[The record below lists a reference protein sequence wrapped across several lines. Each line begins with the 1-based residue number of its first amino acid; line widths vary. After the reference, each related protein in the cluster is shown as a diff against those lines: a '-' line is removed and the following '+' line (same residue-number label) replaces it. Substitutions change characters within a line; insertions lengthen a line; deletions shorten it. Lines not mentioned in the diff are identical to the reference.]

1 MSISATPSVAS
12 LLVLHAKRAL
22 ASSAMRDAVL
32 NSSSSSPDVRAAG
45 IATSSFQQSKKGRL
59 KAPLPRA
66 SEGSRRRLERKS
78 AARGID
84 EAVRGD
90 DRGVPGSTSATTSA
104 TTSAAASASTSA
116 STSASARPHQ
126 LKADLVER
134 YLGLA
139 TPSEQKQMAL
149 QAVIREFA
157 RFPGD
162 TGSSEVQ
169 VALLTNKISFLAE
182 HLKLH
187 RKDYSS
193 KRGLMA
199 MLNQRRQTLQY
210 LRRSDFERYEF
221 CLAKLGLKDIGK
233 TYDRL
238 SARYSD

>member
-1 MSISATPSVAS
+1 
-12 LLVLHAKRAL
+12 
-22 ASSAMRDAVL
+22 
-32 NSSSSSPDVRAAG
+32 
-45 IATSSFQQSKKGRL
+45 
-59 KAPLPRA
+59 
-66 SEGSRRRLERKS
+66 
-78 AARGID
+78 
-84 EAVRGD
+84 
-90 DRGVPGSTSATTSA
+90 
-104 TTSAAASASTSA
+104 
-116 STSASARPHQ
+116 
-126 LKADLVER
+126 VER
-134 YLGLA
+134 YLRLA

>member
-12 LLVLHAKRAL
+12 LLVHHAKRAL

-78 AARGID
+78 AARGSD

-90 DRGVPGSTSATTSA
+90 DRGVPGSTS
-104 TTSAAASASTSA
+104 TSAA
-116 STSASARPHQ
+116 TSASARPHQ
-126 LKADLVER
+126 PKADLVER

-139 TPSEQKQMAL
+139 TPREQKQMAL

>member
-12 LLVLHAKRAL
+12 LLVHHAKRAL

-78 AARGID
+78 AARGSD

-90 DRGVPGSTSATTSA
+90 DRGVPGSTSAA
-104 TTSAAASASTSA
+104 
-116 STSASARPHQ
+116 TSASARPHQ
-126 LKADLVER
+126 PKADLVER

-139 TPSEQKQMAL
+139 TPREQKQMAL

>member
-12 LLVLHAKRAL
+12 LLVHHAKRAL

-78 AARGID
+78 AARGSD

-90 DRGVPGSTSATTSA
+90 DRGVPGSTSAA
-104 TTSAAASASTSA
+104 TSAA
-116 STSASARPHQ
+116 TSASARPHQ
-126 LKADLVER
+126 PKADLVER

>member
-1 MSISATPSVAS
+1 MGISATPSVAS
-12 LLVLHAKRAL
+12 LLVHHAKRAL

-78 AARGID
+78 AARGSD

-90 DRGVPGSTSATTSA
+90 DRGVPGSTSAA
-104 TTSAAASASTSA
+104 
-116 STSASARPHQ
+116 TSASARPHQ
-126 LKADLVER
+126 PKADLVER

>member
-12 LLVLHAKRAL
+12 LLVHHAKRAL

-78 AARGID
+78 AARGSD

-90 DRGVPGSTSATTSA
+90 DRGVPGSTSAA
-104 TTSAAASASTSA
+104 TSAAASASTSA

>member
-12 LLVLHAKRAL
+12 LLVHHAKRAL

-78 AARGID
+78 AARGSD

-90 DRGVPGSTSATTSA
+90 DRGVPGSTSASAATSASASA
-104 TTSAAASASTSA
+104 TTSAA
-116 STSASARPHQ
+116 TSASARPHQ
-126 LKADLVER
+126 PKADLVER

>member
-12 LLVLHAKRAL
+12 LLVHHAKRAL

-78 AARGID
+78 AARGSD

-90 DRGVPGSTSATTSA
+90 DRGVPGSTSAATSASASA
-104 TTSAAASASTSA
+104 TTSAA
-116 STSASARPHQ
+116 TSASARPHQ
-126 LKADLVER
+126 PKADLVER

-139 TPSEQKQMAL
+139 TPREQKQMAL

>member
-12 LLVLHAKRAL
+12 LLVHHAKRAL

-78 AARGID
+78 AARGSD

-90 DRGVPGSTSATTSA
+90 DRGVPGSTS
-104 TTSAAASASTSA
+104 TSAA
-116 STSASARPHQ
+116 TSASARPHQ
-126 LKADLVER
+126 PKADLVER

>member
-12 LLVLHAKRAL
+12 LLVHHAKRAL

-78 AARGID
+78 AARGSD

-90 DRGVPGSTSATTSA
+90 DRGVPGSTSTSAATSASASA
-104 TTSAAASASTSA
+104 TTSAA
-116 STSASARPHQ
+116 TSASARPHQ
-126 LKADLVER
+126 PKADLVER

>member
-12 LLVLHAKRAL
+12 LLVHHAKRAL

-78 AARGID
+78 AARGSD

-90 DRGVPGSTSATTSA
+90 DRGVPGSTS
-104 TTSAAASASTSA
+104 TSAA
-116 STSASARPHQ
+116 TSASARPHQ
-126 LKADLVER
+126 PKADLVER

-210 LRRSDFERYEF
+210 LRRSDLERYEF

>member
-12 LLVLHAKRAL
+12 LLVHHAKRAL

-90 DRGVPGSTSATTSA
+90 DRGVPGSTSAATSAATSA
-104 TTSAAASASTSA
+104 TTSA

>member
-12 LLVLHAKRAL
+12 LLVHHAKRAL

-78 AARGID
+78 AARGSD

-90 DRGVPGSTSATTSA
+90 DRGVPGSTSAATSASA
-104 TTSAAASASTSA
+104 TTSAA
-116 STSASARPHQ
+116 TSASARPHQ
-126 LKADLVER
+126 PKADLVER

>member
-1 MSISATPSVAS
+1 VAS

-78 AARGID
+78 AARGSD

>member
-90 DRGVPGSTSATTSA
+90 DRGVPGSTSAATSAATSA
-104 TTSAAASASTSA
+104 TTSA

>member
-12 LLVLHAKRAL
+12 LLVHHAKRAL

-78 AARGID
+78 AARGSD

-104 TTSAAASASTSA
+104 SASATTSAA
-116 STSASARPHQ
+116 TSASARPHQ

>member
-12 LLVLHAKRAL
+12 LLVHHAKRAL

-78 AARGID
+78 AARGSD

-90 DRGVPGSTSATTSA
+90 DRGVPGSTSAA
-104 TTSAAASASTSA
+104 
-116 STSASARPHQ
+116 TSASARPHQ
-126 LKADLVER
+126 PKADLVER

>member
-12 LLVLHAKRAL
+12 LLVHHAKRAL

-78 AARGID
+78 AARGSD

-90 DRGVPGSTSATTSA
+90 DRGVPGSTSAATSASASA
-104 TTSAAASASTSA
+104 TTSAA
-116 STSASARPHQ
+116 TSASARPHQ
-126 LKADLVER
+126 PKADLVER

>member
-78 AARGID
+78 AARGSD

-90 DRGVPGSTSATTSA
+90 DRGVPGSTSAATSAATSA
-104 TTSAAASASTSA
+104 TTSA

>member
-12 LLVLHAKRAL
+12 LLVHHAKRAL

-78 AARGID
+78 AARGSD

-104 TTSAAASASTSA
+104 A
-116 STSASARPHQ
+116 TSASARPHQ
-126 LKADLVER
+126 PKADLVER

>member
-1 MSISATPSVAS
+1 M
-12 LLVLHAKRAL
+12 
-22 ASSAMRDAVL
+22 
-32 NSSSSSPDVRAAG
+32 
-45 IATSSFQQSKKGRL
+45 
-59 KAPLPRA
+59 
-66 SEGSRRRLERKS
+66 ERKS

-90 DRGVPGSTSATTSA
+90 DRGVPGSTSATTS
-104 TTSAAASASTSA
+104 S
-116 STSASARPHQ
+116 RPHQ
-126 LKADLVER
+126 PKADLVER

-149 QAVIREFA
+149 QSVIREFA

-182 HLKLH
+182 HLKMH